1 MNSKCDRTALKNPPD
16 KSIKQGR
23 LTVDRDGCYKNR
35 RCQESAFGI
44 FGCHVDD
51 FAAIISVVV
60 ATPIVLSGPITHIDV
75 VR

>member
-16 KSIKQGR
+16 KAIKQGR

-35 RCQESAFGI
+35 RCRISI
-44 FGCHVDD
+44 RHVGCRTND
-51 FAAIISVVV
+51 FAAIISVVF
-60 ATPIVLSGPITHIDV
+60 ATPTGLSGPITHIDV